1 MPEVRFDQVSTLF
14 EKKANGRVQKSPT
27 ANGGT
32 QVSPASQFNKG
43 EGSQTPPSLFA
54 EFQGAAQQLAAIGSG
69 ATDRTA
75 VDAIKMRGAY
85 AGGLRD
91 TRVGFVLTSD
101 QWIQEGKALALH
113 AGPASADWTLGL
125 RAADEEIKAGH
136 ARYAQSR
143 TSSFSGAKGADTFF
157 DFPKVGFQFQAGNI
171 LPIKAFGNEVILPY
185 GLEDFYLFFELLNQP
200 PILANGKKEGSHNY
214 VWIFYTSLQIPQV
227 TLKGYFDPEG
237 ISWEDS
243 AEEATVR
250 WTASFMV
257 HEMSPALWER
267 SQMHRAYA
275 DFMATNG
282 TFR

>member
-1 MPEVRFDQVSTLF
+1 MPEVNFASVATLF
-14 EKKANGRVQKSPT
+14 RQQGSDRVQKSPT

-54 EFQGAAQQLAAIGSG
+54 QVAAIGSG
-69 ATDRTA
+69 ATDTTA

-101 QWIQEGKALALH
+101 QWIQEDKALALH
-113 AGPASADWTLGL
+113 AGPASADWNLGL

-143 TSSFSGAKGADTFF
+143 TAGVGANTFF

-171 LPIKAFGNEVILPY
+171 LPIRAFGKEAILPY

-200 PILANGKKEGSHNY
+200 PILANGQKEGSHNY

-250 WTASFMV
+250 WAASFMV

-267 SQMHRAYA
+267 SEMYSAYA